1 MCAIRVAS
9 DIAFGTSTGVLAS
22 EWKHVPAVAAPI
34 SANIGQGLKTM
45 RNSMIDLL
53 LISVLKVCELKSR
66 VKNDQALTPDV
77 DFDIHFVT
85 TFSKHF
91 LWQVYRQSSH

>member
-1 MCAIRVAS
+1 MSAIRVAS
-9 DIAFGTSTGVLAS
+9 DIAFGASTGVLAS
-22 EWKHVPAVAAPI
+22 EWEHVSAVAAPV
-34 SANIGQGLKTM
+34 SANIGQGLEAM

-66 VKNDQALTPDV
+66 GEKAEALTPDV
-77 DFDIHFVT
+77 DFDMHFVT

>member
-1 MCAIRVAS
+1 MRAIRVAS
-9 DIAFGTSTGVLAS
+9 DITFSTSTSVLAP
-22 EWKHVPAVAAPI
+22 ERKHVPAVAAPI
-34 SANIGQGLKTM
+34 GTNIGQGLKAM

-53 LISVLKVCELKSR
+53 LISVLNVCELKSR
-66 VKNDQALTPDV
+66 EKNDQGLTPDV
-77 DFDIHFVT
+77 DFDMHFVT